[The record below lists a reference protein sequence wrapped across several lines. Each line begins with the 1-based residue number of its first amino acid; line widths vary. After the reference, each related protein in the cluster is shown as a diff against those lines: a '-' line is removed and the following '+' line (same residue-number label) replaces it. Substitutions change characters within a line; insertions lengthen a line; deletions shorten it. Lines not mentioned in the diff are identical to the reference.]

1 MKLLQKLWKDE
12 SGQGLV
18 EYGLLILLIVVIAVA
33 ALKLFGGSI
42 TTMFGTMNTKVTDAT
57 K

>member
-33 ALKLFGGSI
+33 ALQLFGTSI
-42 TTMFGTMNTKVTDAT
+42 TAMFTKMNTKVNDAT